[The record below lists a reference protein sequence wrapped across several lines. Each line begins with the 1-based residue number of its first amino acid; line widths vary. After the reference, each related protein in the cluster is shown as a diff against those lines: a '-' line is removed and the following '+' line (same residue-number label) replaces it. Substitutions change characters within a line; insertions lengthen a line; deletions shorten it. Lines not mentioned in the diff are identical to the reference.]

1 MKKLLLI
8 LISIICFS
16 CSSSDDD
23 GDNPCGKLVTNG
35 EQVSINLFNSALAY
49 LADNS
54 NANCVAYEAAT
65 EEYIDYSNSIL
76 DCLDA
81 DDRAELQQE
90 IEGLEAEIAALNCS

>member
-1 MKKLLLI
+1 MKKLLLFLFTI
-8 LISIICFS
+8 TCFC

-23 GDNPCGKLVTNG
+23 NPCDNLASNG
-35 EQVSINLFNSALAY
+35 EEVSLNLISTALAY

-54 NANCVAYEAAT
+54 NSNCVAYETAA

-81 DDRAELQQE
+81 DDRAELEQE
-90 IEGLEAEIAALNCS
+90 IEDLEAEIAALNCT